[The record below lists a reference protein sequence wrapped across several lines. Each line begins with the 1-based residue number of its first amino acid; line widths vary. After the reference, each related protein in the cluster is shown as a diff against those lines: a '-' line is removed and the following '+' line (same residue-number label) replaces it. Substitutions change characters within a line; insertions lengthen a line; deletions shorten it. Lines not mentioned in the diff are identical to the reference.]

1 MIRLCLHIIKP
12 WDVMVPF
19 DVVLEALSFK
29 NSFEGRSQELVFG
42 IQVLDDFLKKESKGV
57 RFRCC

>member
-1 MIRLCLHIIKP
+1 
-12 WDVMVPF
+12 MVPF
-19 DVVLEALSFK
+19 DVFLEALSFK